1 MYPGDSRVPGVEVSG
16 SATAMQSNAGLA
28 GAIPG
33 ARDTVKAPTAPA
45 SPAQVPQQRT
55 RVDYL
60 AGLVALCSILVACT
74 HFVLTFAPSTVME
87 YLDQH
92 YKSEYWARRTIEP
105 FFFNNIWTGLFFTT
119 STRFLTT
126 GYLRKADLKIIAEK
140 TVCRTPRFMIP
151 IVAVILFEYFMMDV
165 GATTYLEY
173 LPSITWSP
181 WPSTSVYP
189 NFGWF
194 INETLQLIYL
204 IPNAAP
210 QLTWNYCTGKQ
221 NT

>member
-1 MYPGDSRVPGVEVSG
+1 
-16 SATAMQSNAGLA
+16 
-28 GAIPG
+28 
-33 ARDTVKAPTAPA
+33 
-45 SPAQVPQQRT
+45 
-55 RVDYL
+55 
-60 AGLVALCSILVACT
+60 
-74 HFVLTFAPSTVME
+74 ME
-87 YLDQH
+87 YVDQH
-92 YKSEYWARRTIEP
+92 YESEYWTRRTIEP

-126 GYLRKADLKIIAEK
+126 GYLRKGDLKFIAEK

-151 IVAVILFEYFMMDV
+151 IVSVIVFEYFMMDV
-165 GATTYLEY
+165 GAVTYLEY

-194 INETLQLIYL
+194 LNETLQLIYL

-210 QLTWNYCTGKQ
+210 QLTWNYCTGKHPAS
-221 NT
+221 NDARA